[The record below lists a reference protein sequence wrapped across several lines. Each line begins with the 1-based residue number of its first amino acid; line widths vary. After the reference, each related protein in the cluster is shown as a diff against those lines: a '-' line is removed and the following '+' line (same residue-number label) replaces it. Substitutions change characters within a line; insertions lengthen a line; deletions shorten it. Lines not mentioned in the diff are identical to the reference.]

1 MLLSFPNLHPELW
14 SAQPVEGLKFFDPG
28 LAQEPVEGGYRPDS
42 LPLDSKTATA
52 LINDCINFGEQF
64 KDPSEMAYFGAHTA
78 DDFYEGS
85 PNSIRAQLERQF
97 ADGQG
102 GKEERE
108 MKEARSKAQFIL
120 LLAWFLEE
128 RLMELDNLEKG
139 VRNSWKTMDKTIGVD
154 DEDRLNERVVDLG
167 SAQSHTGGASDGQSI
182 PLPWKRVIEALPAFI
197 PEDTVLVC
205 ADNDVIET
213 WEEQGIEF
221 SVEKDGLMT
230 ATLPAWK
237 FACRR
242 SAPEDMPTAL
252 QEVTVAIIK

>member
-14 SAQPVEGLKFFDPG
+14 AARPLDGLRFFDPG
-28 LAQEPVEGGYRPDS
+28 LTEKAVEGGYRPGD
-42 LPLDSKTATA
+42 LPLDAKAATA

-108 MKEARSKAQFIL
+108 RQEARSKAQFIL

-139 VRNSWKTMDKTIGVD
+139 VRNSWKAMDRTIGVD
-154 DEDRLNERVVDLG
+154 DDDRLDERVVGLG
-167 SAQSHTGGASDGQSI
+167 SAQSHTGGVSDGQSI

-197 PEDTVLVC
+197 PEDSVLVC
-205 ADNDVIET
+205 ADNDIIEA

-221 SVEKDGLMT
+221 VNGKHGLMT

-242 SAPEDMPTAL
+242 SAPGDMPPAL
-252 QEVTVAIIK
+252 REVTVAIIK